1 MARIHIQR
9 IIEYYEVPA
18 SVWDE
23 LVDFGLIPLVH
34 TEEGDF
40 VEEDMLGHV
49 ERVLRLALDLG
60 VNKEGIEII
69 CRMRE
74 ELSRAR
80 RELLSMRYHARL
92 PQDNNGRP
100 MDYMN

>member
-18 SVWDE
+18 SLWQE
-23 LVDFGLIPLVH
+23 LVDFGLIPLIH

-40 VEEDMLGHV
+40 VEDDMLAHV
-49 ERVLRLALDLG
+49 ERVLRLALDFG

-69 CRMRE
+69 CHMRE
-74 ELSRAR
+74 ELSRVR
-80 RELLSMRYHARL
+80 RELLSLRQRAYL
-92 PQDNNGRP
+92 PRDNNGQLLFEA
-100 MDYMN
+100 N